1 MNLPLIY
8 HKLIEGNIFYTT
20 YERMKHMIFQYKFWH
35 ILFHPSSL
43 TYMLEH
49 EDQFEKIRGY
59 KRALWMLFLTTLLFF
74 AVRNIWGMHTEG
86 LTALLANG
94 LDDRYM
100 FARLVS
106 LGGAVLWGIL
116 FFIFYYFLMPYF
128 LHLLTD
134 LPFKWIQKV
143 QLYVIAFIV
152 LEKAITLLVFAI
164 AGFTTPFTF
173 FSLAPMTAYFYQH
186 EFLLYFLNQL
196 TVATVV
202 SVFVQYTFLS
212 QWEEES
218 KKALLAKL
226 IVVQIGVAL
235 IVATISVLPIF
246 KWIEGGLA

>member
-1 MNLPLIY
+1 
-8 HKLIEGNIFYTT
+8 
-20 YERMKHMIFQYKFWH
+20 MIFQYKFWH

-49 EDQFEKIRGY
+49 EEQFEKIRGY
-59 KRALWMLFLTTLLFF
+59 KKALWMLFFTTLLFF

-100 FARLVS
+100 FARLIS
-106 LGGAVLWGIL
+106 LGGAVLWAIA
-116 FFIFYYFLMPYF
+116 FFIFHYFVITYL

-152 LEKAITLLVFAI
+152 LEKAITFIVFAI

-186 EFLLYFLNQL
+186 DYLLYFLNQL
-196 TVATVV
+196 TVATAI
-202 SVFVQYTFLS
+202 SIFIQYTFLS

-218 KKALLAKL
+218 KKILLAKL
-226 IVVQIGVAL
+226 IIVQVGVAL
-235 IVATISVLPIF
+235 IVAAISILPIF